1 MSGAQVLTD
10 LDLLADVVVIVET
23 AAAKL
28 AERFSADGPR
38 PGTPE
43 AVVAAIDAN
52 DDAINAVLREAL
64 LAARPGSGWVED
76 ELAGGELPPGEWW
89 VTDPAE
95 GNINHVHGLPD
106 FAVTATL
113 VRDNL
118 PVLTAVCL
126 PMAGTTYTAVAGEGA
141 WQDGVALHASRK
153 TELALAMVGTGQARP
168 GESTGT
174 FRRIGESVTAMLSAD
189 TVVKVSVPA
198 TLQLIQVAAGRSDVF
213 WQFSDVRSGL
223 AAGALLVAEADG
235 SVTDTHGARWTL
247 ASADF
252 LATAPG
258 LRDAA
263 VSILSAIR

>member
-1 MSGAQVLTD
+1 MSGLQVLND
-10 LDLLADVVVIVET
+10 SDLLDDVVAVVET

-38 PGTPE
+38 PSTPDE
-43 AVVAAIDAN
+43 VVAAIDAN
-52 DDAINAVLREAL
+52 DDAVNALLQEPL
-64 LAARPGSGWVED
+64 LAARPGSRWVDD
-76 ELAGGELPPGEWW
+76 ELAGGTLPPGEWW

-95 GNINHVHGLPD
+95 GNINHVHGLPE

-118 PVLTAVCL
+118 PVLTVVCL
-126 PMAGTTYTAVAGEGA
+126 PLVGSTYTAVAGQGA
-141 WQDGVALHASRK
+141 WQDGVALHASAK
-153 TELALAMVGTGQARP
+153 TELALAMVGTGQASP
-168 GESTGT
+168 AEDAET
-174 FRRIGESVTAMLSAD
+174 FRRIGESVTAMLNTSA
-189 TVVKVSVPA
+189 VLKVSVPA
-198 TLQLIQVAAGRSDVF
+198 TLQLIHVAAGRADVF

-223 AAGALLVAEADG
+223 AAGALLVAEAGG
-235 SVTDTHGARWTL
+235 SVTDTHGVEWSL
-247 ASADF
+247 ASTDF